1 MYNFKIDEDTAEELV
16 KEVLLWHLDDVKS
29 LISSVEGQSPLTD
42 LMKKDLEE
50 NRKLENALT
59 EVIGYFSTQKDL
71 INDVPPPDVPPSVLQ
86 HAGLVPPP
94 VLAAFDFHDG
104 NGPVS
109 AQKHPNGGGWVAQTA
124 IVENMVYVGPDAKV
138 YGNARVYGNSRISGT
153 AEVFGDTKI
162 TDGHFHGWQSDGPFG
177 NIKGYMG

>member
-16 KEVLLWHLDDVKS
+16 KEVLLQCVNDVKS

-59 EVIGYFSTQKDL
+59 EVIGYFSIEKGL
-71 INDVPPPDVPPSVLQ
+71 INDDPSSVMTAL
-86 HAGLVPPP
+86 
-94 VLAAFDFHDG
+94 DFHDG
-104 NGPVS
+104 NGPVP

-124 IVENMVYVGPDAKV
+124 IVENIAYVGPDAKV

-153 AEVFGDTKI
+153 AEVSGDTKI
-162 TDGHFHGWQSDGPFG
+162 TDGHFHVGNIKGSMGWQSDGPW
-177 NIKGYMG
+177 

>member
-59 EVIGYFSTQKDL
+59 EVIGYFSTQ
-71 INDVPPPDVPPSVLQ
+71 
-86 HAGLVPPP
+86 
-94 VLAAFDFHDG
+94 
-104 NGPVS
+104 
-109 AQKHPNGGGWVAQTA
+109 
-124 IVENMVYVGPDAKV
+124 DA
-138 YGNARVYGNSRISGT
+138 R
-153 AEVFGDTKI
+153 
-162 TDGHFHGWQSDGPFG
+162 
-177 NIKGYMG
+177 

>member
-16 KEVLLWHLDDVKS
+16 KEVLLQCVNDVKS

-42 LMKKDLEE
+42 FMKKDLEE

-59 EVIGYFSTQKDL
+59 EVIGYFSIEKGL
-71 INDVPPPDVPPSVLQ
+71 INDDPS
-86 HAGLVPPP
+86 LVMTA
-94 VLAAFDFHDG
+94 LDFHDG
-104 NGPVS
+104 NGPVP

-124 IVENMVYVGPDAKV
+124 IVENIAYVGPDAKV

-153 AEVFGDTKI
+153 AEVSGNIKI
-162 TDGHFHGWQSDGPFG
+162 TDGHFHVENIKGSMGWQSDGPW
-177 NIKGYMG
+177 

>member
-71 INDVPPPDVPPSVLQ
+71 INDVPPPVM
-86 HAGLVPPP
+86 
-94 VLAAFDFHDG
+94 AAFDFHDG